1 MLAGE
6 QPPGAHAHDCLMCTP
21 RSAPT
26 LAGVHDHPPGGRL
39 ERHVAKQ
46 SIVRI
51 SVKEATCF
59 GFKVATHRSAAT
71 LVVLGWVSGFFES
84 SFE

>member
-1 MLAGE
+1 M
-6 QPPGAHAHDCLMCTP
+6 T
-21 RSAPT
+21 AP
-26 LAGVHDHPPGGRL
+26 LNYGSRRL
-39 ERHVAKQ
+39 VWL
-46 SIVRI
+46 VRI